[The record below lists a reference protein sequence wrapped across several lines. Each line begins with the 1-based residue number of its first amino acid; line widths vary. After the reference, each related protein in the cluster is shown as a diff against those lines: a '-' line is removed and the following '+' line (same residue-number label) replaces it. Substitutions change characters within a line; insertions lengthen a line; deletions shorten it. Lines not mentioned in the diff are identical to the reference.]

1 MDYQNL
7 LYGAEGSLALLTLNR
22 PQRLNAVS
30 LETMEELHDAI
41 GRAERDERVRAIAL
55 TGAGDRA
62 FSSGSDLEE
71 VERRDPS
78 AALAPLIQ
86 GVAERLQ
93 RSPKP
98 TLAAINGVC
107 FGGGLELALACDLRI
122 ASTNASFAT
131 PEGNL
136 GIIPGGGATQRLPRI
151 VGRAWA
157 MEMLLLGET
166 VDAEHALAIGLVTRL
181 VSPSELLPTVAKMAD
196 QLARQAPLVP
206 QVMKAMVNAGLDGGL
221 ASGLALEKF
230 AQSALCATEDK
241 AEGLRAFLE
250 KREPR
255 WRGR

>member
-1 MDYQNL
+1 VEYQNL
-7 LYGAEGSLALLTLNR
+7 LYGVEGPLALLTLNR

-30 LETMEELHDAI
+30 LAMLEELHDAL
-41 GRAERDERVRAIAL
+41 GRAEGDERVRAIAV

-62 FSSGSDLEE
+62 FCSGSDLEE
-71 VERRDPS
+71 VQRRDPRQ
-78 AALAPLIQ
+78 ALAPLVQ

-93 RSPKP
+93 RAPKP
-98 TLAAINGVC
+98 TLAAVNGIC

-122 ASTNASFAT
+122 ASSHASFAT

-136 GIIPGGGATQRLPRI
+136 GIIPGGGATQRLPRL

-157 MEMLLLGET
+157 LEMLLLGET
-166 VDAEHALAIGLVTRL
+166 LGAEQALRIGLVTRL
-181 VSPSELLPTVAKMAD
+181 VPPSELLPTAAKMAE

-206 QVMKAMVNAGLDGGL
+206 QVMKAMVNAGLE
-221 ASGLALEKF
+221 ASLTAGLALEKF

>member
-1 MDYQNL
+1 VEYQNL
-7 LYGAEGSLALLTLNR
+7 LYGVEGPLALLTLNR

-30 LETMEELHDAI
+30 LAMLEELHDAL
-41 GRAERDERVRAIAL
+41 GRAEGDERVRAIAV

-62 FSSGSDLEE
+62 FCSGSDLEE
-71 VERRDPS
+71 VERRDPRQ
-78 AALAPLIQ
+78 ALAPLVQ

-93 RSPKP
+93 RAPKP
-98 TLAAINGVC
+98 TLAAVNGIC

-122 ASTNASFAT
+122 ASSHASFAT

-136 GIIPGGGATQRLPRI
+136 GIIPGGGATQRLPRL

-157 MEMLLLGET
+157 LEMLLLGET
-166 VDAEHALAIGLVTRL
+166 LGAEQALRIGLVTRL
-181 VSPSELLPTVAKMAD
+181 VPPSELLPTAAKMAE

-206 QVMKAMVNAGLDGGL
+206 QVMKAMVNAGLE
-221 ASGLALEKF
+221 ASLTAGLALEKF